1 LFEFTVKKFGKV
13 SAVVNCAGILSA
25 GMLITSKGVV
35 SSEEMLKVLKINV
48 IGALNVSK
56 HAAKTMST
64 QP

>member
-1 LFEFTVKKFGKV
+1 
-13 SAVVNCAGILSA
+13 
-25 GMLITSKGVV
+25 MLITSKGVV
-35 SSEEMLKVLKINV
+35 SSDEMLRVLRINV